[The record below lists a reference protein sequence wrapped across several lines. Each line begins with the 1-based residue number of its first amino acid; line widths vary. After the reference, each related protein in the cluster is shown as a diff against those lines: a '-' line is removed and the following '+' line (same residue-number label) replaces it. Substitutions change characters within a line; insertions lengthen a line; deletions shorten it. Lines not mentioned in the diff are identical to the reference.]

1 MTDKFNW
8 DTGFVLDFDL
18 KTGFSENAKITKRHL
33 SQMRGMFHDEKAY
46 QERIM
51 QGDPLVYEFY
61 ELGCPERAG
70 DIAFGTT
77 ILYPGTVGDE
87 YFMTKGHF
95 HTDLMTAEIY
105 YTLSGT
111 GYMMLESKEGDWRA
125 LPLAAGQ
132 AVYVPRGYRKKHTGA
147 LAAPRCG
154 RLHSGRCTANRLR
167 TYGGRACRGFSPFRY
182 YSNCE
187 HRLSC
192 AAVLSF

>member
-77 ILYPGTVGDE
+77 ILYPGTVDQGPFPHGLDDSRNLL
-87 YFMTKGHF
+87 Y
-95 HTDLMTAEIY
+95 
-105 YTLSGT
+105 
-111 GYMMLESKEGDWRA
+111 LERDG
-125 LPLAAGQ
+125 
-132 AVYVPRGYRKKHTGA
+132 VYDA
-147 LAAPRCG
+147 
-154 RLHSGRCTANRLR
+154 
-167 TYGGRACRGFSPFRY
+167 
-182 YSNCE
+182 
-187 HRLSC
+187 
-192 AAVLSF
+192 

>member
-95 HTDLMTAEIY
+95 HTDLMTAEI
-105 YTLSGT
+105 
-111 GYMMLESKEGDWRA
+111 
-125 LPLAAGQ
+125 
-132 AVYVPRGYRKKHTGA
+132 
-147 LAAPRCG
+147 
-154 RLHSGRCTANRLR
+154 
-167 TYGGRACRGFSPFRY
+167 
-182 YSNCE
+182 
-187 HRLSC
+187 
-192 AAVLSF
+192 

>member
-111 GYMMLESKEGDWRA
+111 GYMMLESKEGDKLFMYLEA
-125 LPLAAGQ
+125 T
-132 AVYVPRGYRKKHTGA
+132 HTA
-147 LAAPRCG
+147 RSIPVMIR
-154 RLHSGRCTANRLR
+154 
-167 TYGGRACRGFSPFRY
+167 
-182 YSNCE
+182 
-187 HRLSC
+187 
-192 AAVLSF
+192 

>member
-111 GYMMLESKEGDWRA
+111 GYMMLENKEGDWRA

-132 AVYVPRGYRKKHTGA
+132 AVYVRRGYAHRTINSGNDP
-147 LAAPRCG
+147 LIVFL
-154 RLHSGRCTANRLR
+154 RLMQTQDTIMAQSKRVAI
-167 TYGGRACRGFSPFRY
+167 
-182 YSNCE
+182 
-187 HRLSC
+187 
-192 AAVLSF
+192 VISF

>member
-111 GYMMLESKEGDWRA
+111 GYMMLENLDGDWRVERMEKGKA
-125 LPLAAGQ
+125 L
-132 AVYVPRGYRKKHTGA
+132 YVPRGYAHRTINTGDEVLTA
-147 LAAPRCG
+147 FYVFDADAGHDYGTIETKGYRHIVCEINGEVTVLDNPRW
-154 RLHSGRCTANRLR
+154 
-167 TYGGRACRGFSPFRY
+167 
-182 YSNCE
+182 
-187 HRLSC
+187 
-192 AAVLSF
+192 